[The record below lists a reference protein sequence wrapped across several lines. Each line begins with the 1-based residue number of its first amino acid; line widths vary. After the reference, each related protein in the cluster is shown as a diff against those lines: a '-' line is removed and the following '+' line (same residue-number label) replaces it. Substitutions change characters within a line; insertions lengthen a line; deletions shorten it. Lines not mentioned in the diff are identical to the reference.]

1 MSEKTYRCPCCGK
14 TFTEKD
20 SDKIFINSF
29 MITDPNGMVI
39 AQRMKH
45 IILMDKIKNIEKNG
59 REVAFDG
66 GLVALGYLAGRES
79 EEEAEQ

>member
-29 MITDPNGMVI
+29 IRGN
-39 AQRMKH
+39 
-45 IILMDKIKNIEKNG
+45 
-59 REVAFDG
+59 
-66 GLVALGYLAGRES
+66 
-79 EEEAEQ
+79 